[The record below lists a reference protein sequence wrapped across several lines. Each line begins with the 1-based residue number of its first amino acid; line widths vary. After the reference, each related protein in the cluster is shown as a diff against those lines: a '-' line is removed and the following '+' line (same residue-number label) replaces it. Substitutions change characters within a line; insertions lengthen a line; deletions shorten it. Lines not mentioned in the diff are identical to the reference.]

1 MALVIDLLLI
11 ALGVFAFLYGK
22 HRGFISMVWGAA
34 AWLITVLIT
43 AALIA
48 PVTVAVS
55 HTQPVLEFKEN
66 IAGHIKKNIYDHS
79 GGVMDAADFLSDR
92 DALSESTGI
101 PAILIPEMD
110 LSSSIESTVSA
121 AADNIVESASN
132 SVIRAVVGVML
143 FIGIRVIMGAV
154 YRILRAVSRLP
165 VIKGVNRLIGGLLGL
180 INYMFVVYAVL
191 AVISLIVVKDGAGQ
205 SIIEQTYLAKYFY
218 NNNILL
224 NLINF

>member
-1 MALVIDLLLI
+1 MALVIDLLII

-34 AWLITVLIT
+34 AWLITVLLT
-43 AALIA
+43 AALIT
-48 PVTVAVS
+48 PVTSAVS
-55 HTQPVLEFKEN
+55 HTQPVL
-66 IAGHIKKNIYDHS
+66 
-79 GGVMDAADFLSDR
+79 DR

-110 LSSSIESTVSA
+110 LSGSIESTVSA

-143 FIGIRVIMGAV
+143 FIGIRIIMGAV

-165 VIKGVNRLIGGLLGL
+165 VIKGANRLIGGLLGL

-224 NLINF
+224 NLINL

>member
-1 MALVIDLLLI
+1 
-11 ALGVFAFLYGK
+11 
-22 HRGFISMVWGAA
+22 
-34 AWLITVLIT
+34 
-43 AALIA
+43 
-48 PVTVAVS
+48 
-55 HTQPVLEFKEN
+55 
-66 IAGHIKKNIYDHS
+66 
-79 GGVMDAADFLSDR
+79 MDAADFLSDR
-92 DALSESTGI
+92 EALSESTGI

-110 LSSSIESTVSA
+110 LSGSIESTVSS

-143 FIGIRVIMGAV
+143 FIGIRIIMGAV

-165 VIKGVNRLIGGLLGL
+165 VIKGANRLIGGLLGL

-224 NLINF
+224 NLINL